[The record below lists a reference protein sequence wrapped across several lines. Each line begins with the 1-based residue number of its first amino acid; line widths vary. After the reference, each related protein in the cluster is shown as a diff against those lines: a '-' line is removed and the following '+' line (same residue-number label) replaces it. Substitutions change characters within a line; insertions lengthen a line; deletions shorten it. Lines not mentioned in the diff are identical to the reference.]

1 MGDPYHLE
9 TMYRW
14 FQYSITKAP
23 PHIISPTEK
32 RKWNIEYVEP
42 YGRCTI
48 ATRDISEGEV
58 LFVDHPVITGP
69 KQNSELMCLGCY
81 RQLESWDSYKCSKWV
96 PAVVLNVLGFCDVVL

>member
-1 MGDPYHLE
+1 MDK
-9 TMYRW
+9 
-14 FQYSITKAP
+14 TKAP